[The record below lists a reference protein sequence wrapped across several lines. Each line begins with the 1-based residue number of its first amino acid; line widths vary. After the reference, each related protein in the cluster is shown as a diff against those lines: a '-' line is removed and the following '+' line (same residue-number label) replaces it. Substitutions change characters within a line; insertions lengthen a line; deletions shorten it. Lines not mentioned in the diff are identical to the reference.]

1 MGFVVEE
8 RKNHPVG
15 SEPRPKAP
23 DAADLRSRGRQ
34 QLVGRSLEE
43 QQVMTAADRST
54 ETAAALE
61 ARLQHFEDQR
71 RELMQRVQQAKL
83 LLATTQDPAARAEQ
97 SDEIE
102 ALERQLD
109 WVLKRIEATK
119 AKLAEHGGR

>member
-1 MGFVVEE
+1 
-8 RKNHPVG
+8 
-15 SEPRPKAP
+15 
-23 DAADLRSRGRQ
+23 
-34 QLVGRSLEE
+34 
-43 QQVMTAADRST
+43 MTAADRST